1 MQRFQEQHVEDINSS
16 FPNSVMIWG
25 TFKQHTIGKILNKNP
40 TAKLQEV
47 LEEKKDLLTSKGCLL

>member
-1 MQRFQEQHVEDINSS
+1 MEDINSS

-25 TFKQHTIGKILNKNP
+25 TFIQRTIGKILNKNP